1 MIWVGR
7 DTVTDW
13 GELAMIGDT
22 YDDVQICDATIS
34 LIQAIYELQVH
45 STAITKTFKSMRGS
59 ILVFIREGWA
69 KF

>member
-1 MIWVGR
+1 
-7 DTVTDW
+7 
-13 GELAMIGDT
+13 MIGDT

-45 STAITKTFKSMRGS
+45 STTITKTFKSMRGS

>member
-1 MIWVGR
+1 
-7 DTVTDW
+7 
-13 GELAMIGDT
+13 MIGDT
-22 YDDVQICDATIS
+22 YEDVQNFDTKTIS

-45 STAITKTFKSMRGS
+45 STTITKTFKSMRGS